1 MNFNKVQKHRGIGT
15 VITTLIV
22 LIASVVLGAGVIF
35 FGGSLFQSNT
45 EQESI
50 QVSNVQSWAGTTAG
64 PADSQLAFVVKNTGG
79 KVVSINS
86 ISLRGTTVPVSSWYY
101 NNTQSVMTVQNTQ
114 TALKFDTDGTLTS
127 ITLPS
132 GATTFTAATGPVSL
146 KQGETAIFYVDVIPI
161 NIGPT
166 DVGIAYT
173 MNVQAGKA
181 TAVQSVSVA
190 SGS

>member
-1 MNFNKVQKHRGIGT
+1 MNFNKVQKRRGIGT

-50 QVSNVQSWAGTTAG
+50 QVSNAQAWAGDTTG
-64 PADSQLAFVVKNTGG
+64 TGDSQLAFVVKNTGG

-101 NNTQSVMTVQNTQ
+101 NATQSVMTVQNTQ
-114 TALKFDTDGTLTS
+114 TALDFDADGTLTS

-132 GATTFTAATGPVSL
+132 GPTPFTAATGPVSL
-146 KQGETAIFYVDVIPI
+146 KQGETAIFYIDVVPI
-161 NIGPT
+161 NIGQT

-173 MNVQAGKA
+173 MNIQAGKS